1 MRVLVIL
8 RSAWR
13 NDNNSGNTM
22 TDFFSDMPDCS
33 FYSLCMREQRPDNPV
48 ALRNFAISEQ
58 QLLHNILHHNRVGRE
73 TDTMQTD
80 SDKTKQMKQEESI
93 YAFAK
98 KKKFVLLSVLREC
111 LWMLGTWKNEN
122 LRAYLR
128 AIQPDVIF
136 MPVFNCFYPFKI
148 LQYAKRVTGA
158 RVVLFHADDNY
169 TLRQFSLNPL
179 YWLYRFRLRH
189 HVRKA
194 VRGAALNYVISD
206 VQKRD
211 YEKVLGV
218 PCKVLTKSAD
228 FSGEPPV
235 KTQYHDPM
243 QIVFTGNI
251 GTNRWKSLAM
261 IAKALQAI
269 NQNGVL
275 AQLRIYTGTPLTDQM
290 QAALEIPGTSFLM
303 GSAPASEIPKIQA
316 DADMLV
322 HVEAFDRKNR
332 LLVRQSFSTK
342 LVDYFRAARP
352 ILAVGPH
359 DVASIRHLVEND
371 CAVTAEDAETLAQRL
386 DAVVGDPGALD
397 RLARQAYVCGKRH
410 HDKAVMGQMLQTDLR
425 SMRQ

>member
-1 MRVLVIL
+1 MNIL
-8 RSAWR
+8 FISM
-13 NDNNSGNTM
+13 SPIHKGVSVGNTFLNVLEGVP
-22 TDFFSDMPDCS
+22 DAVFSSVYTKNGAPDEAVQNA
-33 FYSLCMREQRPDNPV
+33 FQ
-48 ALRNFAISEQ
+48 ISEKM
-58 QLLHNILHHNRVGRE
+58 ILKKLFR
-73 TDTMQTD
+73 QTD
-80 SDKTKQMKQEESI
+80 SAGRVIEKRNAASDFENSRLVTFARKKRFTVLFWAQELVWMLPFWKSSTLND
-93 YAFAK
+93 FLDMVK
-98 KKKFVLLSVLREC
+98 PDVLFTLLS
-111 LWMLGTWKNEN
+111 
-122 LRAYLR
+122 
-128 AIQPDVIF
+128 DS
-136 MPVFNCFYPFKI
+136 
-148 LQYAKRVTGA
+148 
-158 RVVLFHADDNY
+158 VVLNKLIVYIQDYTKKPLVVYAWDNNY
-169 TLRQFSLNPL
+169 TLKLGAVSPLRRLNRVINRV
-179 YWLYRFRLRH
+179 YM
-189 HVRKA
+189 RKTVQKA
-194 VRGAALNYVISD
+194 KQLYVISD
-206 VQKRD
+206 AQKHD
-211 YEKVLGV
+211 YEKAFGV

-235 KTQYHDPM
+235 KTQYNSPL